1 MRSPLCYHPPSYH
14 AALSSRV
21 LPPPLD
27 SEHPQKYMCRAMLSL
42 AGIGTHPNLPPIPLL
57 LASLGFQITANATW
71 SREVGDAIREL
82 ASDPSW
88 GAAASLL
95 PAVRRDAV
103 SRYVAPNEGA
113 HLDAQQPRASI
124 PAAKNGDTVG
134 TCARE
139 GGEGALPADVSEL
152 RALVRSLQSQVMT
165 FLIDRSW
172 PLNPKP

>member
-1 MRSPLCYHPPSYH
+1 MRSPLCYHPPSFH

-27 SEHPQKYMCRAMLSL
+27 SEDPQKYMFRALL
-42 AGIGTHPNLPPIPLL
+42 ASAGLGAHPNLPPLPQL
-57 LASLGFQITANATW
+57 LASISFKITANATS
-71 SREVGDAIREL
+71 SREGGDALREL

-103 SRYVAPNEGA
+103 SRYVASNEGA
-113 HLDAQQPRASI
+113 HLDTEQPRAST
-124 PAAKNGDTVG
+124 PAAKNGETVG

-152 RALVRSLQSQVMT
+152 RALVRSLQSQV
-165 FLIDRSW
+165 DHVPR
-172 PLNPKP
+172 P